1 MISISEGMF
10 TLNFKRFWKALVCV
24 ICCMACLICVSPVS
38 ALTGFVVP
46 NNPNAV
52 PGAPALPLTPESN
65 GHLVSYVRYSAYAS
79 SSIIG
84 CLEDGTKITVLG
96 TKNKFYRIDCYDMK
110 GYILKSQVR
119 QDEAGNYYVAAQEG
133 SSESTRLPSYTTQE
147 SLQLQGSLVK
157 LSKKYIGVKY
167 KLGGSTPRAFDCS
180 GYIQYVFREAGVAIN
195 RNVITQLQNGVIIPK
210 DELQPGDLIIFSNTG
225 DRGFAS
231 HVGMYL
237 GNGKLIHCGESKGV
251 CIVDLDS
258 TYFAKHYQCARRILL
273 TDANVSA
280 TVPTLGVVGGGLGA
294 DWRN

>member
-1 MISISEGMF
+1 MF
-10 TLNFKRFWKALVCV
+10 TLDYRRFWKALVCV
-24 ICCMACLICVSPVS
+24 LCCMACLICISPVS
-38 ALTGFVVP
+38 ALTGLIVP
-46 NNPNAV
+46 TNPNAV

-65 GHLVSYVRYSAYAS
+65 GHLVSYVRYSAYNTSA
-79 SSIIG
+79 IIG

-96 TKNKFYRIDCYDMK
+96 TKNKYYRIDCYDMK

-119 QDEAGNYYVAAQEG
+119 QDEAGNYFVSAQPD
-133 SSESTRLPSYTTQE
+133 SSESTRLPSYTVQE
-147 SLQLQGSLVK
+147 SLQLQSSLVAI
-157 LSKKYIGVKY
+157 SKKYIGVKY
-167 KLGGSTPRAFDCS
+167 LLGGTTPRAFDCS
-180 GYIQYVFREAGVAIN
+180 GYTRYVFREAGVEIN

-280 TVPTLGVVGGGLGA
+280 MVPSVGIVGGGMNS